1 MSTMSPWFC
10 ADVAAGTGGGTGP
23 VMFDVPGDLELG
35 LFDDPTD
42 PTPLNF
48 DDIPNIGLGAVL
60 KHWDDTLNGSCRLRV
75 QAGRLSDVDVLVPL
89 HGAEVRASRDLG
101 DDSAEDGPALGVVA
115 QIAQQTKSAL
125 KGSLLAKLQKA
136 DLGVLTRDRGV
147 MSDADEDV
155 LDLSRSLGRVK
166 TGPVASS
173 GSYRRQFWVMLT
185 GDEALDLRLATAE
198 EANEAEAGAEADAAE
213 ETEST
218 SDRFSAVEMIEHL
231 QDTLQ
236 VPAETVLRAAGI
248 NRRTYHHWKQT
259 GATPRLASQARLWD
273 LVLTVRG
280 WEDELGDDL
289 AAWIRQP
296 DRLDLLEI
304 GAFDDLTN
312 QVLSHQLRLIEPSE
326 RRYRDRFAAGYFE
339 SVDREFAESEQPT
352 EEASSGNSTGSSE
365 RPVRL
370 ARRARRASSPGRSST

>member
-1 MSTMSPWFC
+1 MSPWVR
-10 ADVAAGTGGGTGP
+10 ADAAAGTGGATGS
-23 VMFDVPGDLELG
+23 VTFDVPGDLKLG

-42 PTPLNF
+42 FTPLNF
-48 DDIPNIGLGAVL
+48 DDIPNVGLGAVL
-60 KHWDDTLNGSCRLRV
+60 KHWDDTLNRGCRLRV
-75 QAGRLSDVDVLVPL
+75 PARRLSDVEVLVPL
-89 HGAEVRASRDLG
+89 HGAEVRAPRDLG
-101 DDSAEDGPALGVVA
+101 DDSAEDGPAVVVVA
-115 QIAQQTKSAL
+115 QIAQQQTKSAL

-136 DLGVLTRDRGV
+136 GLDVLTRDRAV
-147 MSDADEDV
+147 LSDADEVV
-155 LDLSRSLGRVK
+155 LVLSRSLCRVK

-173 GSYRRQFWVMLT
+173 VSYQRQFWVMLT
-185 GDEALDLRLATAE
+185 GDEALGLRLATPE

-218 SDRFSAVEMIEHL
+218 SDRFSAVEMIEQL

-289 AAWIRQP
+289 AAWVRQP
-296 DRLDLLEI
+296 DRLDLLEK
-304 GAFDDLTN
+304 GSFDDLTN
-312 QVLSHQLRLIEPSE
+312 HVLSHQLRLIEPSE

-339 SVDREFAESEQPT
+339 SVDRELAESEQPT
-352 EEASSGNSTGSSE
+352 EESSLGSSE
-365 RPVRL
+365 RPVR
-370 ARRARRASSPGRSST
+370 RARSASRPGRSST

>member
-1 MSTMSPWFC
+1 MSTMSPWFR
-10 ADVAAGTGGGTGP
+10 ADVAAGTGGGTGSL
-23 VMFDVPGDLELG
+23 MFDVPGDLELG

-42 PTPLNF
+42 HTPMNF
-48 DDIPNIGLGAVL
+48 DDIPNVGLGAVL
-60 KHWDDTLNGSCRLRV
+60 KHWDDTLNRGCRLRV
-75 QAGRLSDVDVLVPL
+75 PAGRLSDVDVLVPL
-89 HGAEVRASRDLG
+89 HGAEVRASHDL

-136 DLGVLTRDRGV
+136 GLGVLTGDRGV
-147 MSDADEDV
+147 MSDADEVV
-155 LDLSRSLGRVK
+155 LDLSRSLCRVK

-185 GDEALDLRLATAE
+185 GDEAFGLRLATAE
-198 EANEAEAGAEADAAE
+198 EASEAEARAEADAAE

-218 SDRFSAVEMIEHL
+218 ADRFSAVEMIEQL

-289 AAWIRQP
+289 AAWVRQP
-296 DRLDLLEI
+296 DRLDLLEV

-312 QVLSHQLRLIEPSE
+312 EVLSHQLRLIEPSE

-365 RPVRL
+365 RPVRR